1 MEQPDQAVLPT
12 PDAPRKVVTVDSP
25 ETFVIATNLTT
36 PATVEPTQVPTQL
49 TLLSNQPVSS
59 IDELFRG
66 ILTRLDQQE
75 ERTNSRL
82 DALTAAQF
90 NSQDEINH
98 LNNARLNPMNF
109 TSVRTTPGSYVQTSG
124 LGRNPAQHPIERNND
139 VTDLTKDAKLKE
151 IKEQMKEMAAM
162 IQKATDKA
170 PEVGLMLEATQR
182 TPFSRRLATTT
193 VRRAVKPRL
202 DHYDGTVD
210 PRDFL
215 LTFGVALGPLQF
227 SPSEYDAGA
236 CQVFAEHLTGTALS
250 WFSRLPPGSIDSI
263 RELITEFLKQFSV
276 LIEDKNSHA
285 DLYALTQHKGESL
298 RSFIGRFKEIYINIS
313 IPDAAAIVALRNA
326 LWYESRFKE
335 ELSLTH
341 VETVAEALLRAAKHI
356 GLEEEKAIN
365 AKKHSSEG
373 GENSATPYCDYH
385 QSITHA
391 TDECHYLQKVLMER
405 YKKGAIVV
413 EPDRSKT
420 ARPGRSNAKRAE
432 NIARKF
438 VKNSKVLADQSEDE
452 MEIQNLLA
460 ERREDNGNEKR
471 PHTDNKPDQRPP
483 TIRRINMIIG
493 GLAGCNDLVRA
504 IRDYTKKAEMTKSWP
519 SRFEAVGMPITF
531 DGKDL
536 EGLDLPHNDPLVVEL
551 LIGESEVTRILIDTG
566 SSVNVIFRDV
576 LAKMEVGERDIMP
589 ECHSL
594 TGFDGD
600 HLMSVGTITL
610 PIFVGGIARYF
621 RFAIIDKP
629 TIYNVILG
637 TPWLHK
643 MKAVPTTYHQC
654 VNFPTGRQ
662 QRITNR
668 QKADCR
674 PAGRCRGR
682 GGEPRRKRQETMR

>member
-1 MEQPDQAVLPT
+1 
-12 PDAPRKVVTVDSP
+12 
-25 ETFVIATNLTT
+25 
-36 PATVEPTQVPTQL
+36 
-49 TLLSNQPVSS
+49 
-59 IDELFRG
+59 
-66 ILTRLDQQE
+66 
-75 ERTNSRL
+75 
-82 DALTAAQF
+82 
-90 NSQDEINH
+90 
-98 LNNARLNPMNF
+98 MNF
-109 TSVRTTPGSYVQTSG
+109 TSARTTPGPYVQTGG
-124 LGRNPAQHPIERNND
+124 LERNPVQRLAEQGTEVADR
-139 VTDLTKDAKLKE
+139 TKDAELIAMKQ
-151 IKEQMKEMAAM
+151 QMKEMAAM

-182 TPFSRRLATTT
+182 TPFSRRARYNIGQTSGQ
-193 VRRAVKPRL
+193 AK
-202 DHYDGTVD
+202 
-210 PRDFL
+210 
-215 LTFGVALGPLQF
+215 F
-227 SPSEYDAGA
+227 SPAEYDAGA

-298 RSFIGRFKEIYINIS
+298 RSFIGRFKEIYVNIS

-365 AKKHSSEG
+365 AKKYSSEASAITRQPIAAAPKVDYVEPRQHFTKNQDRTRRTFAI
-373 GENSATPYCDYH
+373 GENKYIRKGAESSATSYCDYH
-385 QSITHA
+385 QSNTHS
-391 TDECHYLQKVLMER
+391 TDECHYLQRILMER

-420 ARPGRSNAKRAE
+420 VRPGRHDAKRAE

-438 VKNSKVLADQSEDE
+438 VKDSKILADQSEDE
-452 MEIQNLLA
+452 MEIPNLLA
-460 ERREDNGNEKR
+460 ERREDSGHEKR
-471 PHTDNKPDQRPP
+471 PHTDRKPDQRPP
-483 TIRRINMIIG
+483 TIRRINMIMG
-493 GLAGCNDLVRA
+493 GLAGCNDSVRA

-519 SRFEAVGMPITF
+519 SRFEAESMPITF

-576 LAKMEVGERDIMP
+576 LAKMEIGERDIMP

-610 PIFVGGIARYF
+610 PIFVAGIARYF
-621 RFAIIDKP
+621 RFAVIDKP

-637 TPWLHK
+637 TPWIHK
-643 MKAVPTTYHQC
+643 MKAVPSTYHQC
-654 VNFPTGRQ
+654 VKFPTSKGVYTLRGNQ
-662 QRITNR
+662 QTARACFLIEHKLRTG
-668 QKADCR
+668 K
-674 PAGRCRGR
+674 
-682 GGEPRRKRQETMR
+682 KL

>member
-1 MEQPDQAVLPT
+1 
-12 PDAPRKVVTVDSP
+12 
-25 ETFVIATNLTT
+25 
-36 PATVEPTQVPTQL
+36 
-49 TLLSNQPVSS
+49 
-59 IDELFRG
+59 
-66 ILTRLDQQE
+66 
-75 ERTNSRL
+75 
-82 DALTAAQF
+82 
-90 NSQDEINH
+90 
-98 LNNARLNPMNF
+98 MNF
-109 TSVRTTPGSYVQTSG
+109 TSARTTPGPYVQTGG
-124 LGRNPAQHPIERNND
+124 LERNPVQRLAEQGTEVADR
-139 VTDLTKDAKLKE
+139 TKDAELIAMKQ
-151 IKEQMKEMAAM
+151 QMKEMAAM

-182 TPFSRRLATTT
+182 TPFSRRLATTA
-193 VRRAVKPRL
+193 VKRAVKPRL
-202 DHYDGTVD
+202 GHYDGTVD

-227 SPSEYDAGA
+227 SPAEYDAGA

-298 RSFIGRFKEIYINIS
+298 RSFIGRFKEIYVNIS

-365 AKKHSSEG
+365 AKKHSSEASAITRQPIAAAPKVDYVEPRQHFTKNQDRTRRTFAIG
-373 GENSATPYCDYH
+373 ENKYIRKEGAENSATSYCDYH
-385 QSITHA
+385 QSNTHS
-391 TDECHYLQKVLMER
+391 TDECHYLQRILMER

-420 ARPGRSNAKRAE
+420 ARPGRNDAKRAE

-438 VKNSKVLADQSEDE
+438 VKDSKILADQSEDE
-452 MEIQNLLA
+452 MEIPNLLA
-460 ERREDNGNEKR
+460 ERREDSGHEKR
-471 PHTDNKPDQRPP
+471 PHTDRKPDQRPP
-483 TIRRINMIIG
+483 TIRRINMIMG
-493 GLAGCNDLVRA
+493 GLAGCNDSVRA

-519 SRFEAVGMPITF
+519 SRFEAESMPITF

-566 SSVNVIFRDV
+566 SSVNVIFRDI
-576 LAKMEVGERDIMP
+576 LAKMEIGERDIMP

-610 PIFVGGIARYF
+610 PIFVAGIARYF
-621 RFAIIDKP
+621 RFAVIDKP

-637 TPWLHK
+637 TPWIHK
-643 MKAVPTTYHQC
+643 MKAVPSTYHQC
-654 VNFPTGRQ
+654 VKFPTSKGVYTLRGNQ
-662 QRITNR
+662 QTARACFLIEHKLRTG
-668 QKADCR
+668 K
-674 PAGRCRGR
+674 
-682 GGEPRRKRQETMR
+682 KL